1 MSGSKPTYPV
11 NVKIPQLYVEIIDE
25 NLKNGKVVL
34 QKLGFE
40 GRAHFVRESV
50 KEKLM
55 EVGLLSEEEQKKLEK
70 RKGKR

>member
-11 NVKIPQLYVEIIDE
+11 NVKIPQLYVEIVDE
-25 NLKNGKVVL
+25 NLKEGKNL
-34 QKLGFE
+34 QKLGFK

-55 EVGLLSEEEQKKLEK
+55 ELGLLSEEDQEKLEK
-70 RKGKR
+70 RKRKR